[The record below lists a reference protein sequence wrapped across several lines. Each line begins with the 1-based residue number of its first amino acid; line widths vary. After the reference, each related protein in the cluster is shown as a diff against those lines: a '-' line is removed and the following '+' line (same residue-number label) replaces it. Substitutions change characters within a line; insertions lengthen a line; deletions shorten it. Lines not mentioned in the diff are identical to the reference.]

1 MTDLITEIQMLFNS
15 VTIRALL
22 RALVLS
28 FELAGGILLA
38 SLCAGTLLA
47 CLKTYAGK
55 IFGRIVTIYVEIFR
69 NTPILFWIFVCY
81 VAFPFGNQYIRAASG
96 MFFASTATIC
106 EIVRG
111 GLNSIDRGQIEA
123 GHSQGLSTFQ
133 VMYAIVLPQCLRR
146 VVPNFINQTISVFKD
161 TSFLGQVAIPEFL
174 YCCRQILGTANKY
187 TGHGIEARDAF
198 IIFGMAAIVYFI
210 INFLLSSL
218 LPVLHQNTM
227 TGGRTR

>member
-1 MTDLITEIQMLFNS
+1 MNIITEIQLLFNS
-15 VTIRALL
+15 VTIQALL
-22 RALVLS
+22 RALLLS
-28 FELAGGILLA
+28 FELAGGILL
-38 SLCAGTLLA
+38 SSFCAGIVLA
-47 CLKTYAGK
+47 CLKTYGGK
-55 IFGRIVTIYVEIFR
+55 IFARIVTIYVEIFR

-81 VAFPFGNQYIRAASG
+81 VAFPIGNQYIRAASG

-123 GHSQGLSTFQ
+123 GYSQGLGTFQ
-133 VMYAIVLPQCLRR
+133 IMYVIVLPQCLRR
-146 VVPNFINQTISVFKD
+146 VVPNLINQIISVFKD

-198 IIFGMAAIVYFI
+198 IIFGMAAIIYFI

-218 LPVLHQNTM
+218 FRLLHQNALAE
-227 TGGRTR
+227 RRIK

>member
-1 MTDLITEIQMLFNS
+1 MDTFTEIQLLFNH
-15 VTIRALL
+15 VTVPTLL
-22 RALVLS
+22 RALLLS
-28 FELAGGILLA
+28 FELAGGIFLA
-38 SLCAGTLLA
+38 SFCAGTVLA
-47 CLKTYAGK
+47 CLKTYVGK
-55 IFGRIVTIYVEIFR
+55 IFGRIVTVYVEIFR
-69 NTPILFWIFVCY
+69 NTPILFWILVCY
-81 VAFPFGNQYIRAASG
+81 VAFPLGNQYIRAASG
-96 MFFASTATIC
+96 MFFVSTATIC

-123 GHSQGLSTFQ
+123 GYSQGLGNFQ
-133 VMYAIVLPQCLRR
+133 IMYAIVLPQCIRR
-146 VVPNFINQTISVFKD
+146 VVPNLINQIISVFKD

-218 LPVLHQNTM
+218 FRFWHQKTL
-227 TGGRTR
+227 TERRIR